1 MAMAEQKAKN
11 IEIKLMVEAGKAKAN
26 PQIGSALGQH
36 GVNIRDFCVMFND
49 QTKNEEQGI
58 LLPVILVLRPDK
70 KFSLIIKKPPVST
83 LIKKTLN
90 LKKGSGSPKAEKVG
104 KLTEAQL
111 RAIATEK
118 MKDLSAKTLVE
129 AMRTVA
135 GTARSMGIDV
145 DTWE

>member
-11 IEIKLMVEAGKAKAN
+11 IEIKLMVEAGQAKAN

-70 KFSLIIKKPPVST
+70 KFSLHT
-83 LIKKTLN
+83 
-90 LKKGSGSPKAEKVG
+90 
-104 KLTEAQL
+104 
-111 RAIATEK
+111 
-118 MKDLSAKTLVE
+118 
-129 AMRTVA
+129 
-135 GTARSMGIDV
+135 
-145 DTWE
+145 